1 MLPAS
6 QRIDDNVVSANG
18 RRAGLARTATV
29 ELARLG
35 GTALS
40 PLSDFL
46 GDLLGDLITSGVGPS
61 SDRGIVAMFS
71 AISAALAIAT
81 GWLLLTSSNPIKPEW
96 GFGVLA
102 ASLIFGG
109 GGVLVSLLHLRR
121 NESDRLFGALCL
133 AVNVATVAIPLFWI
147 IAR

>member
-1 MLPAS
+1 M
-6 QRIDDNVVSANG
+6 
-18 RRAGLARTATV
+18 
-29 ELARLG
+29 
-35 GTALS
+35 S